1 MRKGLGAII
10 GVLVILALILVP
22 LLGSYNGFVNVEEDV
37 EQKYSQI
44 ENQLQRRADLIP
56 NLVNTVKGYAKHE
69 EKVLGDI
76 ADARSRLIGANT
88 VQEQAD
94 ADASLSNALSR
105 LLVISENYPELKADK
120 QFTQLMD
127 ELAGTENRI
136 AVARKDYNDQV
147 TIYNKKVRQFPGRLV
162 ASVFGFEKKEYF
174 KAKAGAEETPDVDF
188 EGNGE

>member
-1 MRKGLGAII
+1 MKKGLGAII
-10 GVLVILALILVP
+10 GVVVVLALVLVP
-22 LLGSYNGFVNVEEDV
+22 LFGSYNGFVNAEEDV

-56 NLVNTVKGYAKHE
+56 NLVNTVKGYATHE

-76 ADARSRLIGANT
+76 ADARSRLIGAKT

-147 TIYNKKVRQFPGRLV
+147 TIYNKKVRQFPGRIV
-162 ASVFGFEKKEYF
+162 ASVFGFDTREYF
-174 KAKAGAEETPDVDF
+174 RAQAGAQEAPNVDF

>member
-1 MRKGLGAII
+1 MKKGLGAII
-10 GVLVILALILVP
+10 GAVVVLVLVLVP
-22 LLGSYNGFVNVEEDV
+22 LLGSYNGFVNAEEDV

-56 NLVNTVKGYAKHE
+56 NLVGTVKGYTKHE

-76 ADARSRLIGANT
+76 ADARSRLIGAKN

-94 ADASLSNALSR
+94 ADATLSSALSR

-147 TIYNKKVRQFPGRLV
+147 TIYNKKVRQFPGRIV
-162 ASVFGFEKKEYF
+162 ASIFGFDKKEYF
-174 KAKAGAEETPDVDF
+174 KAQAGAEEAPNVDF

>member
-1 MRKGLGAII
+1 MKRGLGAII
-10 GVLVILALILVP
+10 GVIVVLALVLVP
-22 LLGSYNGFVNVEEDV
+22 LLGSYNGFVNAEEDV
-37 EQKYSQI
+37 NQKYSQI

-56 NLVNTVKGYAKHE
+56 NLVSTVKGYAKHE

-76 ADARSRLIGANT
+76 ADARSRLIGAKT

-136 AVARKDYNDQV
+136 AVARMDYNDQV
-147 TIYNKKVRQFPGRLV
+147 TVFNKKVRQFPGRIV
-162 ASVFGFEKKEYF
+162 ASVFGFEKKDYF
-174 KAKAGAEETPDVDF
+174 KAQAGAEEAPNVDF
-188 EGNGE
+188 EGDGS

>member
-1 MRKGLGAII
+1 MKKGLGTII
-10 GVLVILALILVP
+10 GILVVLALVFVP
-22 LLGSYNGFVNVEEDV
+22 LFGSYNGFVNAEENV
-37 EQKYSQI
+37 EQQYSQI

-69 EKVLGDI
+69 ENVLGDI
-76 ADARSRLIGANT
+76 ADARSRLIGAKT

-94 ADASLSNALSR
+94 ADASLSNAISR

-147 TIYNKKVRQFPGRLV
+147 TIYNKKVRQFPGRIV

-174 KAKAGAEETPDVDF
+174 KAQAGAEEAPNVDF

>member
-1 MRKGLGAII
+1 MKKGLGTII
-10 GVLVILALILVP
+10 GILVVLALVFVP
-22 LLGSYNGFVNVEEDV
+22 LFGSYNGFVNAEENV
-37 EQKYSQI
+37 EQQYSQI

-69 EKVLGDI
+69 ENVLGDI
-76 ADARSRLIGANT
+76 ADARSRLIGAKT
-88 VQEQAD
+88 VQEQAE
-94 ADASLSNALSR
+94 ADASLSNAISR

-147 TIYNKKVRQFPGRLV
+147 TIYNKKVRQFPGRIV

-174 KAKAGAEETPDVDF
+174 KAQAGAEEAPNVDF

>member
-10 GVLVILALILVP
+10 GVLVILALVLVP
-22 LLGSYNGFVNVEEDV
+22 LLGSYNGFVNAEEDV

-69 EKVLGDI
+69 DKVLGDI

-105 LLVISENYPELKADK
+105 LLVIEGRQTIHPAYGRTS
-120 QFTQLMD
+120 
-127 ELAGTENRI
+127 GNREP
-136 AVARKDYNDQV
+136 YCCCEE
-147 TIYNKKVRQFPGRLV
+147 RLQ
-162 ASVFGFEKKEYF
+162 
-174 KAKAGAEETPDVDF
+174 
-188 EGNGE
+188 

>member
-10 GVLVILALILVP
+10 GIVVVLALVLIP
-22 LLGSYNGFVNVEEDV
+22 LFGSYNAFVNAEEDV

-76 ADARSRLIGANT
+76 ADARSRLIGAKT

-147 TIYNKKVRQFPGRLV
+147 TIYNKKVRQFPGRIV
-162 ASVFGFEKKEYF
+162 ASVFGFEKRDYF
-174 KAKAGAEETPDVDF
+174 KAQAGAEEAPDVDF

>member
-10 GVLVILALILVP
+10 GVLVVLALVLVP
-22 LLGSYNGFVNVEEDV
+22 LFGSYNGFVNAEEDV

-44 ENQLQRRADLIP
+44 DNQLQRRADLIP
-56 NLVNTVKGYAKHE
+56 NLVNTVKGYTKHE

-76 ADARSRLIGANT
+76 ADARSRLIGAKT

-147 TIYNKKVRQFPGRLV
+147 AVYNKKVRQFPGRIV

-174 KAKAGAEETPDVDF
+174 KAQAEAGETPNVDF

>member
-1 MRKGLGAII
+1 MRKGLGTII
-10 GVLVILALILVP
+10 GILVVLALVFVP
-22 LLGSYNGFVNVEEDV
+22 LFGSYNGFVNAEENV
-37 EQKYSQI
+37 EQQYSQI

-69 EKVLGDI
+69 ENVLGDI
-76 ADARSRLIGANT
+76 ADARSRLIGAKT

-94 ADASLSNALSR
+94 ADASLSNAISR

-147 TIYNKKVRQFPGRLV
+147 TIYNKKVRQFPGRIV

-174 KAKAGAEETPDVDF
+174 KAQAGAEEAPNVDF

>member
-1 MRKGLGAII
+1 MKKGLGAII
-10 GVLVILALILVP
+10 GVVVVLALFFVP
-22 LLGSYNGFVNVEEDV
+22 LFGSYNGFVNAEEDV
-37 EQKYSQI
+37 AQKYSQI

-56 NLVNTVKGYAKHE
+56 NLVSTVKGYTKHE
-69 EKVLGDI
+69 EKVLSDI
-76 ADARSRLIGANT
+76 ADARSRLIGANN

-94 ADASLSNALSR
+94 ADATLSNALSR

-120 QFTQLMD
+120 QYAQLMD

-147 TIYNKKVRQFPGRLV
+147 TIYNKKVRQFPGRIV
-162 ASVFGFEKKEYF
+162 ASVFGFDKKDYF
-174 KAKAGAEETPDVDF
+174 KAQAEAEETPNVDF